1 MIRLAEEIE
10 QCRYKI
16 DVTDWLLNGFAPC
29 LTWQPDQERN
39 ARGLFEHCFF
49 PKEMMRAQAVA
60 VVARVHDN
68 RVLSQ
73 TESLKAGE
81 DAADA
86 LVNQRNE
93 PEVAL
98 FNAAIFFRC
107 DPKEQLSGQALPVQ
121 NRFGLLPFSH
131 QTITQRNMFAFR
143 KRRRHIEVHIIQR
156 MLVIERTVVR
166 RMWLYK
172 ANDQNERIALMYFD
186 KVACAFLEEF

>member
-73 TESLKAGE
+73 TESLKAGK
-81 DAADA
+81 DGADA
-86 LVNQRNE
+86 LLNQRHVPNV
-93 PEVAL
+93 P
-98 FNAAIFFRC
+98 
-107 DPKEQLSGQALPVQ
+107 
-121 NRFGLLPFSH
+121 FGYAWILLRPYS
-131 QTITQRNMFAFR
+131 
-143 KRRRHIEVHIIQR
+143 
-156 MLVIERTVVR
+156 TV
-166 RMWLYK
+166 
-172 ANDQNERIALMYFD
+172 
-186 KVACAFLEEF
+186 